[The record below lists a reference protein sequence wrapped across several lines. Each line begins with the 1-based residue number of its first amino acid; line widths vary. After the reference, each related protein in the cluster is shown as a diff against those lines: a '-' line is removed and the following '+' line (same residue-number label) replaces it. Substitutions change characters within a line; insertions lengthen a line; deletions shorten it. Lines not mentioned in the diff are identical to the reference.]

1 MRAVVLNRPEGE
13 CTRGGQARRSA
24 SLKATAKLGRMGGG
38 QQLEAR
44 GRGALAQRIHVLV
57 GRVVLAVLTLTSFT
71 ALTMSASTLGLVAL
85 DAGTEPA
92 VLSVATGQAA
102 LPVAQLAMLQSLS
115 VQDLRRL
122 NFPAQAD
129 PEDTWKV
136 TTDQGEGWIDRYS
149 GQTLAWLDSTPA
161 QRIYEWALVLH
172 TGEGA
177 WPWAVVLGLVGACV
191 LLFWLS
197 GVVMWWQARRQAPHL
212 SLIHI

>member
-1 MRAVVLNRPEGE
+1 M
-13 CTRGGQARRSA
+13 
-24 SLKATAKLGRMGGG
+24 
-38 QQLEAR
+38 
-44 GRGALAQRIHVLV
+44 
-57 GRVVLAVLTLTSFT
+57 GRVVLAVLTLTSLT

-149 GQTLAWLDSTPA
+149 G
-161 QRIYEWALVLH
+161 
-172 TGEGA
+172 
-177 WPWAVVLGLVGACV
+177 
-191 LLFWLS
+191 LS
-197 GVVMWWQARRQAPHL
+197 AAA
-212 SLIHI
+212 